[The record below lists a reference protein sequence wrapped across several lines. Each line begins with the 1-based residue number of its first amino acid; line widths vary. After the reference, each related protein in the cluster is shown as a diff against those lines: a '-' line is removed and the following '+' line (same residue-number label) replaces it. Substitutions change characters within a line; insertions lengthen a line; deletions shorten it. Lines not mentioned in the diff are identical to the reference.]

1 LDHNRLHINENN
13 NFAPRSRERQ
23 CLCSAGLKASR
34 LASTSWAN
42 QLQPFGYQ
50 AAAVPAQS
58 SYVAAA
64 VWLLQWQAG
73 IRQPDYCTAAV
84 GWTGSSPEQPKAG
97 QPNTVSIMHDNSFAL
112 QPKIG
117 LFFFYKKTVAT
128 TIP

>member
-73 IRQPDYCTAAV
+73 SRTTARLLL
-84 GWTGSSPEQPKAG
+84 AG
-97 QPNTVSIMHDNSFAL
+97 QAPAQSSLKQASRTL
-112 QPKIG
+112 
-117 LFFFYKKTVAT
+117 
-128 TIP
+128 

>member
-50 AAAVPAQS
+50 AATVPAQS

-73 IRQPDYCTAAV
+73 IRQPDYCKTAV

-97 QPNTVSIMHDNSFAL
+97 QPNTVSIMHDNSFAS

-117 LFFFYKKTVAT
+117 
-128 TIP
+128 